1 MKSWMILIAV
11 CLSGMVAHA
20 STYPYLT
27 FLSTDGT
34 TTLISTAGLVI
45 RFSDGKL
52 IATNGTETKEM
63 SVASLTRMSFSDSN
77 ATGLQEGCI
86 QEVDGQVEAFS
97 IGGLNMGKFSSVQA
111 FRQSAPAGIYVVKGN
126 GKIQKIV
133 QK

>member
-34 TTLISTAGLVI
+34 TTLISTTGLVI

-52 IATNGTETKEM
+52 IATNGTETKEI
-63 SVASLTRMSFSDSN
+63 SVASLTRMSFSDNN
-77 ATGLQEGCI
+77 ATGLQESSL
-86 QEVDGQVEAFS
+86 QKVDGQVEAFS
-97 IGGLNMGKFSSVQA
+97 IGGLNMGKFNSVQA